1 MQTRLID
8 HLRDAAGAAL
18 ELFRDRY
25 KEDATEADLITAL
38 LHRVDGSDRDED
50 VASVYF
56 EANGAYH
63 YQLLVEPVIDLGG
76 TKRED

>member
-1 MQTRLID
+1 MQTLLID

-25 KEDATEADLITAL
+25 KDDATEADLIAAL
-38 LHRVDGSDRDED
+38 LHRVDGRDED

-76 TKRED
+76 TKRD

>member
-8 HLRDAAGAAL
+8 HLRDAAGDAL
-18 ELFRDRY
+18 DLFCDRY
-25 KEDATEADLITAL
+25 KEDATEIDLIAAL
-38 LHRVDGSDRDED
+38 LHRVDGRDED

-76 TKRED
+76 TKRD